1 MANAGIRAV
10 TGEKEG
16 MPSIP
21 ALTEAV
27 GHTAFPAVTVGRS
40 KGVLP
45 RTTAI
50 AENIRGI
57 NIIRTDMETIQ
68 AKPY

>member
-1 MANAGIRAV
+1 MATAGIRAV

-16 MPSIP
+16 IPSIP
-21 ALTEAV
+21 ALTEAI
-27 GHTAFPAVTVGRS
+27 GRTANLAVTGGRS
-40 KGVLP
+40 KGALP
-45 RTTAI
+45 RTIAM

-57 NIIRTDMETIQ
+57 NIIRTDMEAIQ

>member
-1 MANAGIRAV
+1 MATAGIRAV

-21 ALTEAV
+21 ALTEAI
-27 GHTAFPAVTVGRS
+27 GRTAIPAVTGGKS
-40 KGVLP
+40 KEVLP
-45 RTTAI
+45 RTTVM

-57 NIIRTDMETIQ
+57 NIIRTDMEAIQ